1 MGINAIKFILEK
13 CERMIREADYEYDCE
28 NELKSWWDEYTKK
41 PSVYEQWKER
51 ASKIRKYQR

>member
-51 ASKIRKYQR
+51 A